1 MGFPRKL
8 YMLILN
14 SPQILH
20 QKVTQWSQKDR
31 VIFVP
36 TMGCLHKGHLALIER
51 AQKEEG
57 KVIVSIFVNPLQFG
71 PSEDFDK
78 YPRPFEDD
86 VRLLEEAGVDCLFA
100 PRTLDLY
107 PEGFATKVSVGKIT
121 ENLCGKSRP
130 GHFEGVTTVCL
141 KLFEITQASAA
152 VFGEKDFQQVRVL
165 EKMIEDLNMSVRIIR
180 HPIVR
185 EPDGLALSSRN
196 RYLSPEDRAI
206 ASRIPLGMMA
216 AREKAV
222 ADATLSVE
230 KILETAQSKFENS
243 FPIEYLTVASADDLV
258 PASPGTLLIDIRNP
272 RLFLAARV
280 GDTRLIDNVA
290 LHLTEG

>member
-1 MGFPRKL
+1 M
-8 YMLILN
+8 
-14 SPQILH
+14 
-20 QKVTQWSQKDR
+20 TQWATKER
-31 VIFVP
+31 IYFVP
-36 TMGCLHKGHLALIER
+36 TMGCLHRGHMALIER
-51 AQKEEG
+51 AKREEG
-57 KVIVSIFVNPLQFG
+57 KVIASIFVNPLQFG
-71 PSEDFDK
+71 PSEDFEK

-86 VRLLEEAGVDCLFA
+86 AKLLEEAGVDCLFA
-100 PRTLDLY
+100 PRTVDLY
-107 PEGFATKVSVGKIT
+107 PEGFSTKVSVGKIT
-121 ENLCGKSRP
+121 DHLCGKSRP

-152 VFGEKDFQQVRVL
+152 IMGEKDFQQVRVL
-165 EKMIEDLNMSVRIIR
+165 ERMIEDLNLSIRIIR

-196 RYLSPEDRAI
+196 RYLSEDDRNL

-216 AREKAV
+216 ARERAL

-230 KILETAQSKFENS
+230 KITEAARQKFGDA
-243 FPIEYLTVASADDLV
+243 IKLEYLEVASAEDLAPV
-258 PASPGTLLIDIRNP
+258 SPETLLIDIRNP
-272 RLFLAARV
+272 RLFFAARL